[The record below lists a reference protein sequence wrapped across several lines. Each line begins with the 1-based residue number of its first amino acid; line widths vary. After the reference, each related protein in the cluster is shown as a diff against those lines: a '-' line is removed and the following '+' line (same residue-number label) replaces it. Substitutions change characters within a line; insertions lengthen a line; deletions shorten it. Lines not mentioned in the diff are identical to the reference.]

1 MFLMLLMVRLKIS
14 QDTLHKFIV
23 SSIIPL
29 ILSDEIDKKINFT
42 DVSDVETVSEDVVK
56 KAAKHLK
63 NNKSDP
69 VFDFSSDCL
78 SNGPDVMFC
87 HLSMILNPQSCDCM
101 SFSFNV
107 GSSHHGQVK

>member
-1 MFLMLLMVRLKIS
+1 MS
-14 QDTLHKFIV
+14 HDTLHKSIV
-23 SSIIPL
+23 SSIMAL
-29 ILSDEIDKKINFT
+29 ILIDEIDKKINF
-42 DVSDVETVSEDVVK
+42 TVSEDVVK

-69 VFDFSSDCL
+69 VFDFSSECL